1 MKRFLA
7 LTVVL
12 TAVTGLTQIAFAG
25 SKEVVAP
32 VPVEE
37 PFSWTGFYLGGN
49 LGANWSQYD
58 FSKFEETADFDL
70 FLRTRTLGD
79 FDEGTQEFY
88 GFNEGPFAPGRN
100 AGSDGTPIE
109 GGQIGFQ
116 YQFGHF
122 VLGVED

>member
-25 SKEVVAP
+25 PERYSSKEVAPAP
-32 VPVEE
+32 VVE

-49 LGANWSQYD
+49 LGANWSHYE
-58 FSKFEETADFDL
+58 FSKFEEEADFDL

-79 FDEGTQEFY
+79 LSEGTQEFD
-88 GFNEGPFAPGRN
+88 GFTSGPFALGRN
-100 AGSDGTPIE
+100 AGTDGGPIG

-116 YQFGHF
+116 Y
-122 VLGVED
+122 